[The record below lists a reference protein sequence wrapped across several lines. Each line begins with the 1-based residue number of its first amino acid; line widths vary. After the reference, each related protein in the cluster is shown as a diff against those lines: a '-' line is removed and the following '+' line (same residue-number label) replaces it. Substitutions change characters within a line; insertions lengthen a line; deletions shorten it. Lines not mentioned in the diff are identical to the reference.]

1 MWVWPRP
8 NDMDI
13 NRPAPPL
20 LSRILLAIS
29 ALLVA
34 GVVYVFASQ
43 ALEEAPQPPPAP
55 LKQVKSFN
63 PQADISK
70 NPALPTLEDNKPE
83 VADMPLGRP
92 NPFQP
97 VNVKSGETA
106 TTSAQ
111 AVTVP
116 GTGISVIPVAPAV
129 EQTTSTEYE

>member
-1 MWVWPRP
+1 
-8 NDMDI
+8 MDI

-34 GVVYVFASQ
+34 GVVYIFASQ

-55 LKQVKSFN
+55 LKQVKGFN

-70 NPALPTLEDNKPE
+70 NPALPTLEENKPE
-83 VADMPLGRP
+83 IADMPLGRS

-97 VNVKSGETA
+97 IETDKGEKAA
-106 TTSAQ
+106 TTSAET
-111 AVTVP
+111 VTVP

-129 EQTTSTEYE
+129 EQATSTEYE